1 MKITSDWHIHSHNSC
16 DSACMKMDDL
26 VREARER
33 GILDYGVTDHVHT
46 RDNLPDMLAS
56 RREFLDTAPSPR
68 FHFGI
73 EVSCVSRWE
82 LEKLARGEHGSPTYG
97 LREGGPVAAEPAIA
111 ITSEDIKSLG
121 IEYVIGGTH
130 WPLYVPFEP
139 EAIIRDYH
147 RQNMFLATHPLVDII
162 AHPWWWMGHWQ
173 DEDGRY
179 TTYPWLDDFS
189 RIPTSMHDEFAAAAL
204 QHNKT
209 VEINL
214 DACLLNEGYPPT
226 FAPQYL
232 EYLAALKQHG
242 VSLGLGSDCHHEH
255 YDVDFDIAAGMLA
268 SIAIADECLWRLPP
282 RPETERPT

>member
-16 DSACMKMDDL
+16 DSACMKMEDL

-33 GILDYGVTDHVHT
+33 GILDYGVTDHLHT

-56 RREFLDTAPSPR
+56 RREFLDSAPSPR

-82 LEKLARGEHGSPTYG
+82 LEKLARGEHEGPTYG
-97 LREGGPVAAEPAIA
+97 LRQGGPPAAEPAIA
-111 ITSEDIKSLG
+111 ITSEDIGRLG

-139 EAIIRDYH
+139 QAIIRDYH

-173 DEDGRY
+173 DDDGRY

-189 RIPTSMHDEFAAAAL
+189 RIPASMHDEFAEAAL
-204 QHNKT
+204 QHKKA

-232 EYLAALKQHG
+232 DYLAALKERG
-242 VSLGLGSDCHHEH
+242 VTFSLGSDCHHEH
-255 YDVDFDIAAGMLA
+255 YDVDFDTAAEMLA
-268 SIAIADECLWRLPP
+268 SISISDECLWRLPP
-282 RPETERPT
+282 RVPYL